1 MTRELEPIDPSKAVD
16 LYLAQREDDAT
27 DRTVQAH
34 RYRLKHFIRW
44 CGEEGVTNL
53 NELTGRRLYEYRLW
67 RKDDGDLNA
76 VSLRTQLST
85 LRAFVR
91 FCESIDAVEEHLHER
106 IVLPTLDAEEDVRE
120 ETLDAERAEKAIDYL
135 DRFDYASRK
144 HVILLLLWRTGLRMG
159 ALHSIDVED
168 VDFDGGYVA
177 VRHRPEEG
185 TSLKNRDSGERL
197 VSLSSETCRVIQ
209 DWVEHNRPDVT
220 DDHDRRPLV
229 ATRHGRIS
237 QSNLR
242 AVVYHVTRPCQ
253 YGEEC
258 ACSEQ
263 YSYSYASRCGYSRSP
278 HSIRKGSLTHLLK
291 NDVPKQ
297 VVADRADVSPDVL
310 DKHYNQMTEE
320 EKMEQRRDYLTFD

>member
-1 MTRELEPIDPSKAVD
+1 MVTPLAFDITLEI
-16 LYLAQREDDAT
+16 
-27 DRTVQAH
+27 
-34 RYRLKHFIRW
+34 
-44 CGEEGVTNL
+44 
-53 NELTGRRLYEYRLW
+53 
-67 RKDDGDLNA
+67 
-76 VSLRTQLST
+76 
-85 LRAFVR
+85 
-91 FCESIDAVEEHLHER
+91 
-106 IVLPTLDAEEDVRE
+106 
-120 ETLDAERAEKAIDYL
+120 DAERAEKAI
-135 DRFDYASRK
+135 DYASRK

-168 VDFDGGYVA
+168 VNFDEAYVA

-197 VSLSSETCRVIQ
+197 VSPSSETCRVVQNWI
-209 DWVEHNRPDVT
+209 ERNRPDVA
-220 DDHDRRPLV
+220 DDHDHRPLV

-242 AVVYHVTRPCQ
+242 ALVYQVTRPCQ

-263 YSYSYASRCGYSRSP
+263 YAYSYASRSQYSRSP

-297 VVADRADVSPDVL
+297 VVADRADVSLDVL
-310 DKHYNQMTEE
+310 DKH
-320 EKMEQRRDYLTFD
+320 